1 VDNVWGG
8 TVVLGRNRL
17 ITGILALGVLL
28 ILMVFSASPAW
39 AQAKLVVDKRG
50 PDTVQ
55 KGQVIAY
62 EIDVKNTR
70 NGSADKVKLT
80 DTVPDGTEFVS
91 VSPVGNC
98 KEDAG
103 TVTCEDLGDVT
114 ADRPAV
120 PVTVQVRADGTQD
133 TIENTAT
140 AESSTDGVESASD
153 SVTTTLGSDNGNGSA
168 SSQYSQYAPDVEITN
183 IINIP
188 GKDLPD
194 TGGPPLLA
202 VFFSVVAGAG
212 LLTAVVR
219 RRY

>member
-1 VDNVWGG
+1 MILKRSWIQVFWTMGLSLLLAALIAL
-8 TVVLGRNRL
+8 VL
-17 ITGILALGVLL
+17 
-28 ILMVFSASPAW
+28 SAPAW

-55 KGQVIAY
+55 EGQVIAY
-62 EIDVKNTR
+62 EIDVKNTGDKPA
-70 NGSADKVKLT
+70 NKVKLT

-91 VSPVGNC
+91 LSPVGNC

-103 TVTCEDLGDVT
+103 TVSCEDLGIVT
-114 ADRPAV
+114 ANRPAV

-133 TIENTAT
+133 TIKNTAT
-140 AESSTDGVESASD
+140 ATSGNLRDSD
-153 SVTTTLGSDNGNGSA
+153 SVTTTLGSGSA
-168 SSQYSQYAPDVEITN
+168 SAQYDQYGQDVEITN

-188 GKDLPD
+188 GKDLPK
-194 TGGPPLLA
+194 TGGPPLLGIL
-202 VFFSVVAGAG
+202 FSVVAGAG